1 MQEMASQKTSNTRL
15 TEPICLSTVRSAD
28 WNMAQHLLA
37 IDDVSEDFLDI
48 INWGIEFKKLWKAF
62 DEIAMNFLPLDN
74 MTIGSIYEKPS
85 TRTRISF
92 EVGINRL
99 GGNPLT
105 LLKNDIQLGTSETI
119 GDTAMVL
126 SRFLDGITY
135 RCFAHADVV
144 ELAAKSDVPVINAL
158 SDKHHPC
165 QAAADLMTIFEHF
178 PERAGLKVAWVGD
191 GNNVLHDLMLAC
203 AMAGIDFHYAIP
215 EGYEPA
221 QDIVDRAQV
230 LAKQNSSEL
239 IETNDPAEA
248 VSGASVIYTDAFIS
262 MGEEGLKDKIND
274 FDGFQINMDL
284 LSDAKKNWAFM
295 HCLPAHRGDE
305 VSDEVMDHEQSIVFD
320 QAENRMWAQMSLL
333 AYLIEPDA
341 WGAMG
346 DMMGIGI

>member
-1 MQEMASQKTSNTRL
+1 
-15 TEPICLSTVRSAD
+15 
-28 WNMAQHLLA
+28 MAQHLLA

-48 INWGIEFKKLWKAF
+48 INWGIEFKKLWKSG
-62 DEIAMNFLPLDN
+62 DEIAMNFMPLDT
-74 MTIGSIYEKPS
+74 MSIGSIYEKPS

-99 GGNPLT
+99 GGYPLT
-105 LLKNDIQLGTSETI
+105 LLKNDIQLGTSETV

-135 RCFAHADVV
+135 RCFGHADVV
-144 ELAAKSDVPVINAL
+144 ELAENSDVPVINAL

-165 QAAADLMTIFEHF
+165 QAAADLMTVLEHF

-203 AMAGIDFHYAIP
+203 AILGIDCHYAIP
-215 EGYEPA
+215 KGYEPDN
-221 QDIVDRAQV
+221 DIVSRAENFAQ
-230 LAKQNSSEL
+230 KNGSEM
-239 IETNDPAEA
+239 IATNDPAQA
-248 VSGASVIYTDAFIS
+248 VAGANVIYTDVFIS
-262 MGEEGLKDKIND
+262 MGEENLKNKIND
-274 FDGFQINMDL
+274 FDGFQINMEL
-284 LSDAKKNWAFM
+284 LSGANKNWAFM

-305 VSDEVMDHEQSIVFD
+305 VTDEVMDHTQSIVFD

-333 AYLIEPDA
+333 AYLISPDA

-346 DMMGIGI
+346 DMMGIGL